1 MLAPTSGGSLAVQ
14 CDAELSRLYGQSDP
28 DAWTAA
34 TAAWLE
40 LSMPYRAAY
49 CRLRWAESMLA
60 KRGNRD
66 AVTTDIRD
74 LFAFLNGLGA
84 RLLSDEVKALA
95 RRARIDLGEK
105 HPVDP
110 YGLTDRE
117 REVLRGVARGLT
129 NRQLAGELYI
139 SEKTASVHVSN
150 ILRKLTAANRGEAA
164 ARAIS
169 EGLVEVGD
177 LSRGN

>member
-1 MLAPTSGGSLAVQ
+1 M
-14 CDAELSRLYGQSDP
+14 
-28 DAWTAA
+28 
-34 TAAWLE
+34 
-40 LSMPYRAAY
+40 
-49 CRLRWAESMLA
+49 
-60 KRGNRD
+60 
-66 AVTTDIRD
+66 
-74 LFAFLNGLGA
+74 FAFLSGLGA

>member
-1 MLAPTSGGSLAVQ
+1 
-14 CDAELSRLYGQSDP
+14 
-28 DAWTAA
+28 
-34 TAAWLE
+34 
-40 LSMPYRAAY
+40 
-49 CRLRWAESMLA
+49 MLA

-110 YGLTDRE
+110 YGLTGRE

-139 SEKTASVHVSN
+139 SEKAASVHVSN
-150 ILRKLTAANRGEAA
+150 ILRKLTAATV
-164 ARAIS
+164 AR
-169 EGLVEVGD
+169 LPRK
-177 LSRGN
+177 LSVKGWLRWAT